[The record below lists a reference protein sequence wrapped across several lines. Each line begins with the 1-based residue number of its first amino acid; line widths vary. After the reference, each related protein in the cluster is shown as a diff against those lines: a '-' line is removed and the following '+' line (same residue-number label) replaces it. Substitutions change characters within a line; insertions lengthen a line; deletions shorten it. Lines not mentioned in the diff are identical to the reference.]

1 MGAIFAAHEAGN
13 EAATLDA
20 VSTDFVRLLPCA
32 RRTATARAFPGGLF
46 ASIGR
51 VEKGVFVARIKPR
64 NGELRGERRGR
75 RRALLYVP
83 VAVHL
88 GRRVPLVG
96 RSDGEHD
103 RELQV
108 RIFRDDFFSGFCPL
122 IRVLMLTSNVAP
134 SWPLYLLSGAP
145 CGSSGARG
153 LARHRLGRLEPC
165 WA

>member
-32 RRTATARAFPGGLF
+32 RRTATARAFPGGEF
-46 ASIGR
+46 ASFGR
-51 VEKGVFVARIKPR
+51 VESGVFVARIEPC

-96 RSDGEHD
+96 RSAG
-103 RELQV
+103 
-108 RIFRDDFFSGFCPL
+108 
-122 IRVLMLTSNVAP
+122 
-134 SWPLYLLSGAP
+134 
-145 CGSSGARG
+145 RG
-153 LARHRLGRLEPC
+153 LL
-165 WA
+165 